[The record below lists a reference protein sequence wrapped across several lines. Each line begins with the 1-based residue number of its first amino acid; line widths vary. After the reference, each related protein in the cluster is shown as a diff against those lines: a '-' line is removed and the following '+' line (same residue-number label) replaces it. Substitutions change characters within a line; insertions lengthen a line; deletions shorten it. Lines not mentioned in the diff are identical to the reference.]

1 MKILLI
7 EDNQK
12 TSAWVSQGLS
22 EAGYVVDHA
31 SDGRAGLRFAL
42 QASYSLIILDIML
55 PELDGWQVLKAIRTA
70 HETPVICLTAR
81 DAVEDRVKGLELG
94 ANDYLVKPFSFA
106 ELLARVRAQLRNN
119 RVSDHC
125 LKTGEMEMDSL
136 KQSVYRNG
144 KAIVLTRKE
153 FLLLWLLMSRAG
165 EIIPRAVI
173 ASEVWG
179 INFDNETNT
188 VDVAIRRLR
197 AKVDDPFAHK
207 LIVTVRGMG
216 YLFRKDENNET

>member
-12 TSAWVSQGLS
+12 TRDWVSQGLT

-31 SDGRAGLRFAL
+31 SDGKTGLRLAL
-42 QASYSLIILDIML
+42 QEPYSLIVLDIML

-70 HETPVICLTAR
+70 QQTPVICLTAR
-81 DAVEDRVKGLELG
+81 DAVEDRIKGLESG

-106 ELLARVRAQLRNN
+106 ELLARVRAQLRHHSSGQT
-119 RVSDHC
+119 R
-125 LKTGEMEMDSL
+125 LKISGLEMDSL
-136 KQSVYRNG
+136 RQSVSRDG

-153 FLLLWLLMSRAG
+153 FLLLWLLASRAG

-179 INFDNETNT
+179 INFDSETNA

-197 AKVDDPFAHK
+197 AKIDDPYAIK
-207 LIVTVRGMG
+207 LIGTVRGMG
-216 YLFRKDENNET
+216 YRLCTGDTHEA